1 MEFQISNKAK
11 KVTLGLMGVGLLLL
25 IVGFFFQKEYLFP
38 TVLSDHEVYV
48 EYWGEQG
55 EKESDVKAE
64 AQEAMA
70 ALGYQLD
77 FGDEGEQHEAHGH
90 NVAEEHGEEHS
101 EEAHAHQSPT
111 FDWHIHIEH
120 LEVEGH
126 DAHVSHGHGHDS
138 APSESLAAMFTNGD
152 ISMSDS
158 HFRRFWSNLLVNGF
172 FFFGIALGAL
182 FYLALHYATE
192 SGWGVVLLRIMEAIM
207 SALPLGMIILVVV
220 FIAATLGLNHIY
232 P

>member
-77 FGDEGEQHEAHGH
+77 FGMKGKNMKLMDTMLLKNTVKSIVKKHTLINRQLLTGI
-90 NVAEEHGEEHS
+90 
-101 EEAHAHQSPT
+101 
-111 FDWHIHIEH
+111 F
-120 LEVEGH
+120 
-126 DAHVSHGHGHDS
+126 
-138 APSESLAAMFTNGD
+138 
-152 ISMSDS
+152 IS
-158 HFRRFWSNLLVNGF
+158 N
-172 FFFGIALGAL
+172 I
-182 FYLALHYATE
+182 
-192 SGWGVVLLRIMEAIM
+192 
-207 SALPLGMIILVVV
+207 
-220 FIAATLGLNHIY
+220 
-232 P
+232 